1 MSTRRY
7 IQGLAGVARTDVAVM
22 TTSLADPQAF
32 QDSLDRDQQALQ
44 RAGLRPLPPVSDPPP
59 LVLVAP
65 EGQLQVHTAP
75 YRGSFASVLS
85 QAMRAAG
92 LGSRVLISQFLK
104 GGVQQG
110 PAGRVQLCGGLVW
123 LRPEVPLCLSSPGHP
138 GGAEAVAAVWSI
150 CRLHL
155 IQGDLDQLV
164 LDEIGLAVAFGYL
177 DEADVIEALEQR
189 PASMDVIITG
199 PAIPAG
205 VVEMADQVTELR
217 RGF

>member
-1 MSTRRY
+1 MLKCDRWITEQAG
-7 IQGLAGVARTDVAVM
+7 QGM
-22 TTSLADPQAF
+22 IEPF
-32 QDSLDRDQQALQ
+32 QS
-44 RAGLRPLPPVSDPPP
+44 
-59 LVLVAP
+59 
-65 EGQLQVHTAP
+65 
-75 YRGSFASVLS
+75 
-85 QAMRAAG
+85 
-92 LGSRVLISQFLK
+92 
-104 GGVQQG
+104 
-110 PAGRVQLCGGLVW
+110 GLVRHLEPEQK

-150 CRLHL
+150 CRQHL

-177 DEADVIEALEQR
+177 DEADVIAALEQR

>member
-1 MSTRRY
+1 M
-7 IQGLAGVARTDVAVM
+7 
-22 TTSLADPQAF
+22 
-32 QDSLDRDQQALQ
+32 
-44 RAGLRPLPPVSDPPP
+44 
-59 LVLVAP
+59 
-65 EGQLQVHTAP
+65 
-75 YRGSFASVLS
+75 
-85 QAMRAAG
+85 
-92 LGSRVLISQFLK
+92 
-104 GGVQQG
+104 
-110 PAGRVQLCGGLVW
+110 
-123 LRPEVPLCLSSPGHP
+123 PLCLSSPGHP

-150 CRLHL
+150 CRQHL